1 MCRAST
7 SFKIFGK
14 QVVDGRDKPGHDRT
28 WENAS
33 VPNKLDEARDLLA
46 RANRMIAN
54 EGVLDAF
61 GHVTMRHPTDPGRYL
76 MSRSRGPELVQ
87 PEDIQEFTLDSQIVK
102 PIEAR
107 LYGERV
113 IHGEIY
119 KARPEVMAVCHHHA
133 ASILPFCISGMEL
146 KPVYHLGATMG
157 GTVPFWDSRDDFG
170 DTTLIVAKP
179 EEGASLA
186 RALGPNWIVLMRR
199 HGATVVGTTLHE
211 LTFRTIYTA
220 RNAAMQIEAHGLG
233 HVSPLN
239 AAETELAGE
248 YNLRPGP
255 VARAWEY
262 WSVRL
267 DKAEGNWAAPKA
279 KTAAPKQRPAKRMAK
294 KSKTKAKQSRRGR

>member
-1 MCRAST
+1 M
-7 SFKIFGK
+7 
-14 QVVDGRDKPGHDRT
+14 P
-28 WENAS
+28 
-33 VPNKLDEARDLLA
+33 VPLTLSQAREILA

-61 GHVTMRHPTDPGRYL
+61 GHVTMRHPTDPSRYL

-87 PEDIQEFTLDSQIVK
+87 PEDIHEFTLDSQIIK

-119 KARPEVMAVCHHHA
+119 KARTDVNAVCHHHA
-133 ASILPFCISGMEL
+133 PSILPFCISGLPL
-146 KPVYHLGATMG
+146 KPVYHLGATLGEM
-157 GTVPFWDSRDDFG
+157 VPFWDARDEFG
-170 DTTLIVAKP
+170 DTNLIVAKP
-179 EEGASLA
+179 EEGTSLA
-186 RALGPNWIVLMRR
+186 RALGANWIVLMRR
-199 HGATVVGTTLHE
+199 HGATVAGKTLEE
-211 LTFRTIYTA
+211 LTFRTIYIA
-220 RNAAMQIEAHGLG
+220 RNASMQIEAHNLG

-239 AAETELAGE
+239 ANETQLAGE

-267 DKAEGNWAAPKA
+267 DKAEGTWVKPKA
-279 KTAAPKQRPAKRMAK
+279 KSAGTKKSPAK
-294 KSKTKAKQSRRGR
+294 KSKGKRKR

>member
-1 MCRAST
+1 VA
-7 SFKIFGK
+7 I
-14 QVVDGRDKPGHDRT
+14 
-28 WENAS
+28 
-33 VPNKLDEARDLLA
+33 KLDEARELVA

-61 GHVTMRHPTDPGRYL
+61 GHVTMRHPADPQRYL
-76 MSRSRGPELVQ
+76 MSRSRAPELVQ
-87 PEDIQEFTLDSQIVK
+87 PEDILEFTLNSQPVK
-102 PIEAR
+102 HTDMR

-113 IHGEIY
+113 IHGAIY
-119 KARPEVMAVCHHHA
+119 QARPDVNAVCHHHA
-133 ASILPFCISGMEL
+133 PSILPFCISGTEL
-146 KPVYHLGATMG
+146 KPVYHLGATLG
-157 GTVPFWDSRDDFG
+157 EKVPFWDSRDGFG

-199 HGATVVGTTLHE
+199 HGATVAGVTLEE

-220 RNAAMQIEAHGLG
+220 RNAALQIQAHTLG

-239 AAETELAGE
+239 PAETRLAGE

-262 WSVRL
+262 WNVRL
-267 DKAEGNWAAPKA
+267 DKVENVWRLQKPK
-279 KTAAPKQRPAKRMAK
+279 TRTPKKSQAKR
-294 KSKTKAKQSRRGR
+294 KTRRRR